1 MGNDK
6 LLKYEMTNDLVNY
19 LLRALNK
26 VQIVGV
32 NQANDL
38 ITVTKLL
45 QNPLNAEDL
54 EKDQYESLKSKFDK
68 PKEEKKK

>member
-19 LLRALNK
+19 LLKALNK

-45 QNPLNAEDL
+45 QSPLNAEDL

>member
-19 LLRALNK
+19 LLKALNK

>member
-1 MGNDK
+1 MGNNK
-6 LLKYEMTNDLVNY
+6 PLKYEMTQDVVNY
-19 LLRALNK
+19 LLKALNK

-45 QNPLNAEDL
+45 QSPLNAEEL